1 MAYQIYRSSTLGE
14 ALEHIL
20 GEYQTDGTLPSSLVN
35 RMMNIFDQSFARA
48 MKTRVKSK
56 YAFQSQKLRTYRFCD
71 NVWTFILQ
79 DVHFRDQIYK
89 TTLDVADVRV
99 VACDSFDKL

>member
-14 ALEHIL
+14 ALEHVL
-20 GEYQTDGTLPSSLVN
+20 AEYQNDGTLPSNLVN
-35 RMMNIFDQSFARA
+35 RMMNIFDHSFARTL
-48 MKTRVKSK
+48 KTRVKTK

-71 NVWTFILQ
+71 NVWTFVLQ

-89 TTLDVADVRV
+89 TTLNIPDVRI
-99 VACDSFDKL
+99 VACDSLEKS